1 MGGSP
6 EEKPE
11 VYARAN
17 ALLQIDKIKTPLLVM
32 HGENDPQVPPYE
44 SAQFVR
50 ALKEHKKVVYY
61 FTYPNELHGFS
72 QRDHRLDAWRRQLA
86 FLEKYVNPR
95 VGVSST
101 SLEDLLAPPASRTMP
116 PQP

>member
-1 MGGSP
+1 
-6 EEKPE
+6 
-11 VYARAN
+11 
-17 ALLQIDKIKTPLLVM
+17 M

-50 ALKEHKKVVYY
+50 ALKEHDKVFYY

-86 FLEKYVNPR
+86 FLEKYIQPKY
-95 VGVSST
+95 GQSST
-101 SLEDLLAPPASRTMP
+101 STEDLLAPPVRTR
-116 PQP
+116 QP